1 MVATNFTTTP
11 DTGLYNETTSTTA
24 NVALGT
30 LFMGTNG
37 SMWMYVLAG
46 AAVRQ
51 YAFATVD
58 QAYSLIEATKANVL
72 LGYRVAFPQIAF
84 ASGDYGWVALSGVN
98 IKSLGLASI
107 LPNIAI
113 YTSGTAGNLGTTAT
127 GHTKISGLTITATA
141 GTATTGNTVNC
152 LATWPHAAI

>member
-30 LFMGTNG
+30 IAMGTNG

>member
-84 ASGDYGWVALSGVN
+84 ASGEYGWVALSGVN